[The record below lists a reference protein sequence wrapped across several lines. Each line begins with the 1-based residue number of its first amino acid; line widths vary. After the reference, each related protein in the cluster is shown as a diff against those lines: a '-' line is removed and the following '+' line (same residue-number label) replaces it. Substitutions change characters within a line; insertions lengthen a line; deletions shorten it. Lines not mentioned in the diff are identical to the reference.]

1 MSREIRGTDF
11 KFTVDTSHGLNKDGF
26 IAIGTE
32 SIVYKGLKTASEG
45 GLQFSCVLKFKPK
58 FVRSGDEIV
67 DRLKKFKDEELT
79 IFDDLQECRSIVR
92 IFDVIEDLGDFSM
105 PCEHVAGKVINS
117 DGYFCVVEE
126 YIDGWSLEE
135 YCREESWKLRKAE
148 QLENGLSRVIN
159 YHDYPEE
166 ERQRIDLS
174 YRNYENIIKYQG
186 EIIQFMINL
195 CEILEFVT
203 EKKNILHL
211 DIKPENVMVTKYG
224 RELVLIDFGRAK
236 RITKADRFARAEMA
250 PADYK
255 GRETIDRMFQ
265 YGTLGY
271 AAPECYAEAAEG
283 SEFPFKQPLEK
294 GKMSIESDIFSFG
307 ATFWECLNIFELVT
321 GNKWFSEDSH
331 DFYKEHFLRD
341 EAYCGRDLSLTSI
354 HYHKKLEN
362 IIRICTKARTAHY
375 LEEDN
380 REFYHSYSELKKD
393 IEDARNSAPTIVRAE
408 NIKVRNAF
416 GMFGVTMAVAT
427 AFLLMISLY
436 RLVGYRVA
444 MDKWNSLVSGYNVT
458 RFYKLDT
465 LSMDLIKTSSGSRQ
479 ENTYRMISEFTYQDG
494 DIDDKEAA
502 MLVKLLKK
510 MSSTEHLG
518 ENIDEL
524 MMHGNQKNFREISY
538 EIMTIETETD
548 SDGYR
553 IARAIY
559 NAEVGRTGYTE
570 AFEVLDSY
578 KDDGR
583 FRNAV
588 IKLRNVLDNDETI
601 RLLAEYKGT
610 ERAEIQQYLAEIG
623 G

>member
-159 YHDYPEE
+159 YHDYPED

-362 IIRICTKARTAHY
+362 IIRTCTKARTAHY

-393 IEDARNSAPTIVRAE
+393 IEDARNSAPTIVHAE

-518 ENIDEL
+518 EHIDEL
-524 MMHGNQKNFREISY
+524 MMHGNQKNFREISS

-559 NAEVGRTGYTE
+559 NAEVGRTSYTE

>member
-58 FVRSGDEIV
+58 FVKSGDEIV
-67 DRLKKFKDEELT
+67 DRLKKFREEELT

-105 PCEHVAGKVINS
+105 PCEHIASKVINS
-117 DGYFCVVEE
+117 EGYFCVAEE

-135 YCREESWKLRKAE
+135 YCREESWKLRKAQ
-148 QLENGLSRVIN
+148 QLDNGLSRVIN

-174 YRNYENIIKYQG
+174 YKNYENIIKYQG
-186 EIIQFMINL
+186 EIIQFMINF

-236 RITKADRFARAEMA
+236 RITKADRFARVEMA

-255 GRETIDRMFQ
+255 GRETVDRMFQ

-283 SEFPFKQPLEK
+283 SQFPFTQPLEK

-362 IIRICTKARTAHY
+362 IIRTCTRARTTHY

-518 ENIDEL
+518 EHIDEL
-524 MMHGNQKNFREISY
+524 MMHGNQKNFREISS
-538 EIMTIETETD
+538 EIMTIETAAD
-548 SDGYR
+548 CDGYR

-578 KDDGR
+578 KDDSR
-583 FRNAV
+583 FINAV